1 MKTNNKCEFSNK
13 IKAHFKSKWWI
24 YIVFLMLFLPI
35 LLYMMNFRDQEISD
49 KTSDWGDFGSYIGG
63 WYSLITAIAAIMVT
77 IIISRRSSKESRI
90 IHCVEKITLSYER
103 IRDWNLIIEEN
114 GDLDTCSKYR
124 KLIKT
129 ECIVMIYYVKTF
141 PININNYGDFISSI
155 TDAHNDVTNNYRFKV
170 LTNQYETFI
179 KGLPLK
185 IS

>member
-1 MKTNNKCEFSNK
+1 MKTTYQCKFSNK

-141 PININNYGDFISSI
+141 PIENKYLASYSR
-155 TDAHNDVTNNYRFKV
+155 ATNNYRFKV

>member
-1 MKTNNKCEFSNK
+1 MKTTYKYKFSNK
-13 IKAHFKSKWWI
+13 IKDHLKSKWWI

-35 LLYMMNFRDQEISD
+35 LLYIINFRDQEISD
-49 KTSDWGDFGSYIGG
+49 NTSDWGDFGSYIGG

-90 IHCVEKITLSYER
+90 IYCVEKITLSFER

-114 GDLDTCSKYR
+114 GNLDTCSKYR

-141 PININNYGDFISSI
+141 PININNYRDFISSI
-155 TDAHNDVTNNYRFKV
+155 TNAHDDVTNNNRFKE
-170 LTNQYETFI
+170 LTVQYETFI
-179 KGLPLK
+179 KGLPIK
-185 IS
+185 II